1 MYINIFSID
10 AASIEKSI
18 IYPHICQLN
27 LDIVKSLTI
36 L

>member
-1 MYINIFSID
+1 MYVNIFPID
-10 AASIEKSI
+10 AASFEKSI